1 MLPPKQ
7 EGKAAFGQAQAGPG
21 RGSLFTIHRQALDGC
36 AMTDNV
42 DPGTRGQPCQRRK
55 SEAPVSWRQIG
66 REMGNGRAPAWN
78 GVGDELAPP
87 GLNCF
92 GRCFG

>member
-7 EGKAAFGQAQAGPG
+7 EGEAAFGQAQAGPG

-42 DPGTRGQPCQRRK
+42 DPGTRGQLASAARARRRYRGGR
-55 SEAPVSWRQIG
+55 SGVRWEMSVLLRGMVPVMSWRH
-66 REMGNGRAPAWN
+66 
-78 GVGDELAPP
+78 P
-87 GLNCF
+87 G
-92 GRCFG
+92 